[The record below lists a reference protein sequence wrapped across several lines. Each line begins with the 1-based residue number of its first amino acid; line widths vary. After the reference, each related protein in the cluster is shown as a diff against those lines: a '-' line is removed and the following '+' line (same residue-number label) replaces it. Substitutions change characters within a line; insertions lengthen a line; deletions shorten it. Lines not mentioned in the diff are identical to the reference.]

1 MGLRLRKRKVCY
13 CGADCFTAAI
23 RYSLPRF
30 VTTVSFVLSFP
41 SDPLHSLVGLPLS
54 IFKRLELLRLAYPY
68 VEEKEEEKRKRRRR
82 RRRKR
87 RRKTMKKGGLNTT
100 SASALER
107 ICAKYNRMVFC
118 CPLPC
123 GHSLIF

>member
-13 CGADCFTAAI
+13 CRTDCFTAAI

-68 VEEKEEEKRKRRRR
+68 VEEEEEEEEEE
-82 RRRKR
+82 
-87 RRKTMKKGGLNTT
+87 TMEKGGLNTT

>member
-1 MGLRLRKRKVCY
+1 M
-13 CGADCFTAAI
+13 
-23 RYSLPRF
+23 
-30 VTTVSFVLSFP
+30 
-41 SDPLHSLVGLPLS
+41 S

-68 VEEKEEEKRKRRRR
+68 VEEEEEEEEEGEEEEEEEEEEKEEENNEKD
-82 RRRKR
+82 
-87 RRKTMKKGGLNTT
+87 GLNTT